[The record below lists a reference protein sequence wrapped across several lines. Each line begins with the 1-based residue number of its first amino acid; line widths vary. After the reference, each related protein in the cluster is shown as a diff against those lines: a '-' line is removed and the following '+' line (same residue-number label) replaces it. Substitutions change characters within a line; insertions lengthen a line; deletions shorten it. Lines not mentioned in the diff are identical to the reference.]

1 MNMDFNSAEKLL
13 ELCEQNQLPISEVM
27 RQRECILGEMP
38 RDAADHRM
46 NKAWEIMRTS
56 ATQPL
61 KKPIKSMGGL
71 IGGEAKKLEAHYGRK
86 KSICGD
92 VLGKAMIYAMAVL
105 EVNASMGL
113 IVAAPTAGSAGVV
126 PGMMLAL
133 QECYRISDQRIID
146 ALYNAGAVG
155 YLAMRNAT
163 VAGAVGGCQAEIGV
177 ASAMAASAAVEA
189 LGGFYEE
196 NKKSLKKEPV
206 VFLTGACANMNEA
219 VCRYS
224 RENRIS
230 SMGTTMALLSF
241 SEKAIY
247 ACNLGDSRI
256 YRHFQG
262 KLQQIS
268 TDHVISGKMLGKAP
282 LTQYLGFQEE
292 NMALEP
298 SIVEIGYQTGSSYLI
313 CSDGVT
319 DMLSDEEIQEILSK
333 TGTAEEKVEEL
344 LEMALSRGGRDNV
357 TMILAQINGYEEKNP
372 LKRWAERHSTGR

>member
-1 MNMDFNSAEKLL
+1 MAYQIDYAYTCHTGKVRTNNEDNFWCCGVRLPVHNQGVDGILAGHT
-13 ELCEQNQLPISEVM
+13 QHWQLPVLAVFDGMGGEN
-27 RQRECILGEMP
+27 CGEM
-38 RDAADHRM
+38 
-46 NKAWEIMRTS
+46 
-56 ATQPL
+56 
-61 KKPIKSMGGL
+61 
-71 IGGEAKKLEAHYGRK
+71 
-86 KSICGD
+86 
-92 VLGKAMIYAMAVL
+92 
-105 EVNASMGL
+105 
-113 IVAAPTAGSAGVV
+113 
-126 PGMMLAL
+126 
-133 QECYRISDQRIID
+133 
-146 ALYNAGAVG
+146 
-155 YLAMRNAT
+155 
-163 VAGAVGGCQAEIGV
+163 
-177 ASAMAASAAVEA
+177 EA